1 MTDSDFL
8 KLSAYAG
15 LALLGYRLE
24 YSWNPID
31 ILNRRMKVVR
41 VSDGKNMGAMNARES
56 AKFAYAEFLR
66 LKEKEAISTFRD
78 EMARQWANQE
88 KIQPND

>member
-1 MTDSDFL
+1 MTDMEFL
-8 KLSAYAG
+8 KLSAFDG

-41 VSDGKNMGAMNARES
+41 VLGGKNMGAMNARE
-56 AKFAYAEFLR
+56 AADFAHAEFLR
-66 LKEKEAISTFRD
+66 RKEA
-78 EMARQWANQE
+78 AQ
-88 KIQPND
+88 

>member
-1 MTDSDFL
+1 MSDTEFL
-8 KLSAYAG
+8 KLSAFAG

-31 ILNRRMKVVR
+31 IWNRRMKVIR
-41 VSDGKNMGAMNARES
+41 VSDGKNMGTMTARAS
-56 AKFAYAEFLR
+56 AEFAYAEFLR
-66 LKEKEAISTFRD
+66 LKEKEAILTFRD
-78 EMARQWANQE
+78 EMARQWTNQE